1 MSNVISSKLDG
12 HGLVIDWPDGLTSSY
27 DLLWLRDNCTCSQCG
42 NRAQG
47 QKRTS
52 MLEIPE
58 NPRIDHHHW
67 SSDGELQVTW
77 KEDGHRSRYSWDWLR
92 AHSYS
97 EQCRKSRSFQPELW
111 DSSLQH
117 ALPEFEMRNLEESA
131 DAQRNMLDSIV
142 SRGFCLVH
150 GVPTDE
156 EGFQKLLDLVGY
168 VKETNYGRICD
179 LKVTS
184 EGRLLGDTNAPIPLH
199 TDECYRH
206 ANPGMLAFHC
216 LSTSEDGGG
225 ANLLADGFRMAET
238 LREQHPEDFDLLSR
252 IPLVSRRY
260 HDGEADLI
268 SASPVLSVDY
278 YGQLQGIRYNE
289 RSAAPL
295 DVPPDLVRPV
305 YRALRKWLE
314 LTRDPSYQVRIWMQ
328 PGDAVVF
335 DNQRVLHGRDEFN
348 GNRHLLYAQL
358 DLDEPHSR
366 SRVMAA
372 QNEFPHWRTYTHRG
386 T

>member
-1 MSNVISSKLDG
+1 MCI
-12 HGLVIDWPDGLTSSY
+12 
-27 DLLWLRDNCTCSQCG
+27 RD
-42 NRAQG
+42 R
-47 QKRTS
+47 
-52 MLEIPE
+52 
-58 NPRIDHHHW
+58 
-67 SSDGELQVTW
+67 
-77 KEDGHRSRYSWDWLR
+77 
-92 AHSYS
+92 
-97 EQCRKSRSFQPELW
+97 
-111 DSSLQH
+111 
-117 ALPEFEMRNLEESA
+117 
-131 DAQRNMLDSIV
+131 
-142 SRGFCLVH
+142 
-150 GVPTDE
+150 
-156 EGFQKLLDLVGY
+156 
-168 VKETNYGRICD
+168 
-179 LKVTS
+179 
-184 EGRLLGDTNAPIPLH
+184 
-199 TDECYRH
+199 
-206 ANPGMLAFHC
+206 
-216 LSTSEDGGG
+216 
-225 ANLLADGFRMAET
+225 
-238 LREQHPEDFDLLSR
+238 REQHPEDFDLLSR

-305 YRALRKWLE
+305 YGALRKWLE